1 MTYIIYGD
9 VGKRRN
15 RIEKMTTKWGGVEK
29 PIPRPKS
36 DLMRV
41 GSCAS
46 DLERAHILAMSLH
59 VGR

>member
-36 DLMRV
+36 DP
-41 GSCAS
+41 
-46 DLERAHILAMSLH
+46 D
-59 VGR
+59 